1 MAFLTVSV
9 AGGSYDRTRALFD
22 GRVQIE
28 GCRIIPLPLSPE
40 ETFHRAVRFQEF
52 DITELSLSSY
62 LVATAREM
70 SAYAAIP
77 VFPSRSF
84 RHSAIYVRADR
95 GIGGPRDLKGRQ
107 VGVPEYQMTAAVW
120 VRGMLEEDHG
130 VKPSDI
136 RWRTGGL
143 HEAGRKEKIALDLPK
158 DIERAPIG
166 DGETLSGL
174 LETGAIDALI
184 SPIPPASFGK
194 SPNIV
199 RLFPDYRAVEA
210 EYFARTGIFPIMHV
224 VGIRRSLL
232 MDHPW
237 LAVSAYKAYLRAK
250 EICYRELESMGSLYN
265 TAPWPVA
272 SLGDARALMGE
283 DFWSYG
289 ATANAKVVDT
299 ASRYCHRQGLTPRQL
314 SISEI
319 FVPSTLDLARV

>member
-1 MAFLTVSV
+1 MAFLTVSL

-28 GCRIIPLPLSPE
+28 GCHVIPLPLSPE

-62 LVATAREM
+62 LIATARDA

-84 RHSAIYVRADR
+84 RHSAVYVRADR
-95 GIGGPRDLKGRQ
+95 GIAGPRDLKGKQ

-130 VKPSDI
+130 VKPSDF

-143 HEAGRKEKIALDLPK
+143 HEAGRREKIALDLPK
-158 DIERAPIG
+158 DIDRSPID

-174 LETGAIDALI
+174 LEKGVIDALI
-184 SPIPPASFGK
+184 SPIPPACFGK
-194 SPNIV
+194 SPNVV
-199 RLFPDYRAVEA
+199 RLFPDYRAAES

-232 MDHPW
+232 ADHPW
-237 LAVSAYKAYLRAK
+237 LAVSAYKAYVRAK
-250 EICYRELESMGSLYN
+250 EICYRELDSMGSLYT

-272 SLGDARALMGE
+272 SLNDARALMGD

-289 ATANAKVVDT
+289 AGANAHVVDT
-299 ASRYCHRQGLTPRQL
+299 ASRYCFRQGLTSRQL
-314 SISEI
+314 PLSEI
-319 FVPSTLDLARV
+319 FVQSTLDLARI